1 LLRKLVEIAN
11 QVRLVVVAT
20 FNRDCCPRRITVLNR
35 AKHLL
40 KPDDARQQFGTNP
53 DLTEK
58 APLQLT
64 AANAGTRGK
73 LVHGYNTAAID
84 DGPREVNQLGVVFA
98 FNKPFTKVR
107 IGLSYSSVESPD
119 ALTSGR
125 QLSFEPPGKASE
137 IHDTIGEL
145 VGGRRQKAVR
155 AAGLK
160 TNTQQLNRA
169 ARRDEDRPSHL
180 ADKKVSWLNLPL
192 TVNVLKKLIAK
203 VQDQLN
209 TPVRQNPLRRRSHP
223 SAAFH
228 PAF

>member
-1 LLRKLVEIAN
+1 
-11 QVRLVVVAT
+11 
-20 FNRDCCPRRITVLNR
+20 
-35 AKHLL
+35 
-40 KPDDARQQFGTNP
+40 
-53 DLTEK
+53 
-58 APLQLT
+58 
-64 AANAGTRGK
+64 
-73 LVHGYNTAAID
+73 
-84 DGPREVNQLGVVFA
+84 
-98 FNKPFTKVR
+98 
-107 IGLSYSSVESPD
+107 
-119 ALTSGR
+119 
-125 QLSFEPPGKASE
+125 
-137 IHDTIGEL
+137 
-145 VGGRRQKAVR
+145 VGGRQQKAAR

-209 TPVRQNPLRRRSHP
+209 TPVRQNPLRRRSHR